1 MTENPNKTPRYIS
14 KEERRDEKRRWKHC
28 SKCTAYCF
36 GAKNKRITRGNKI
49 IKVVFLHLITYVTR
63 YENWDFRI
71 TIQKYEATKLQEKS
85 DRIKALIDLSFRF
98 TTTI

>member
-1 MTENPNKTPRYIS
+1 MFWKIYSVVVHVLIKGDRKS
-14 KEERRDEKRRWKHC
+14 KQNAKVHGKEGRRDEKKRWKHC

-36 GAKNKRITRGNKI
+36 GAKNKGITRGNKI

-71 TIQKYEATKLQEKS
+71 TIQKYEATKLQ
-85 DRIKALIDLSFRF
+85 
-98 TTTI
+98 